1 MAPRASGAGPV
12 SRTALLETRDLGE
25 AEAIA
30 LAEAHPDARLLIDE
44 RRGRRVARSLN
55 LRVTG
60 TAGVLLAAKGA
71 GLVPQVRPLLDA
83 LVDDHG
89 LHLSAALRA
98 AILREAGED

>member
-1 MAPRASGAGPV
+1 M
-12 SRTALLETRDLGE
+12 
-25 AEAIA
+25 
-30 LAEAHPDARLLIDE
+30 
-44 RRGRRVARSLN
+44 
-55 LRVTG
+55 
-60 TAGVLLAAKGA
+60 LLAAKGA